1 MEELIFEID
10 DTLSEIIE
18 EEILK
23 EIEVELEETPKSL
36 QSKRKKR
43 APRNYINNNDFCN
56 ALIDY
61 KEQCKKA
68 QEAGK
73 PDPLIPN
80 YIGECFMK
88 LAEGLARRPN
98 FYAYSYK
105 DEMISD
111 GIENCL
117 QYFRNFNPE
126 KTKNPFAYFTQILWF
141 CFVRRIQKEKKQQYI
156 KYKATENF
164 GVLDEE
170 ELMELGDG
178 QIKQIEVY
186 DNMYSFIKDFEERE
200 FKKIVKQK
208 TEKSPSGIEKF
219 LSE

>member
-1 MEELIFEID
+1 MEELAFDID
-10 DTLSEIIE
+10 EQLSEIIE
-18 EEILK
+18 EEILQ
-23 EIEVELEETPKSL
+23 EIDNIEEEHKPI

-43 APRNYINNNDFCN
+43 IPRNYINNDDFCN
-56 ALIDY
+56 ALIEY
-61 KEQCKKA
+61 KEKCKLA
-68 QEAGK
+68 IESGK
-73 PDPLIPN
+73 PEPKIPN

-105 DEMISD
+105 DEMIAD
-111 GIENCL
+111 GIENCI

-164 GVLDEE
+164 GILDED
-170 ELMELGDG
+170 ELLELGDG

-186 DNMYSFIKDFEERE
+186 DNMYSFIKDFEDKE
-200 FKKIVKQK
+200 FKKVLKIKSDK
-208 TEKSPSGIEKF
+208 TPVGIEKF
-219 LSE
+219 LGE